1 MLDVVFT
8 TIGYFGS
15 FFLSMRLFPVL
26 YDAIKKED
34 FVTPLYFLFL
44 EILTCI
50 CFLCYSIY
58 FFLLPMIIANVVSL
72 LISLIVSFMYKKAEL
87 YIVSFFIFSLS
98 EP

>member
-1 MLDVVFT
+1 MLDTVFSI
-8 TIGYFGS
+8 IGFFGS

-34 FVTPLYFLFL
+34 YVTPLYFLFL

-58 FFLLPMIIANVVSL
+58 FNLLPLIIANGVSL
-72 LISLIVSFMYKKAEL
+72 IISLILSIIYFYKKYVNRNQTL
-87 YIVSFFIFSLS
+87 PFS
-98 EP
+98 